1 MSGFTGTGTLTRF
14 ILRRDRIRLSVW
26 TLALAG
32 TTAATVPV
40 LDDMFSTVEE
50 RQGRAALMDTPTGIV
65 FGGPGY
71 GLDDYTLG
79 PMMVNEMT
87 MTLLIAMAVMS
98 ILHVIR
104 HTRAEEESGRAE
116 LLRANVL
123 GGGAPMASALLTI
136 TLVNLL
142 IGGTIALT
150 LIGFDL
156 AAADSLAYGLG
167 LALGGITF
175 GAIAAVCAQVSGH
188 ARTAS
193 GLAFLAVGLLF
204 MLRVVGDMAESG
216 GNLLSWL
223 SPFAWGQQAQPFHDL
238 RWVPLALYGLVI
250 VALVV
255 AAHLLSGRR
264 DLGAGLVAA
273 RPGPEGAGRLLRG
286 VTTLQLHQQRGSII
300 VWTLAVLLFAVS
312 FGTLAVEVEGMF
324 ETNPDLQ
331 AVFGTGVDD
340 VIGGFLS
347 FVTSYVIMGAAAFG
361 ALSVL
366 RLRAEENSGRTEL
379 VLATAVGR
387 VAWLGSAL
395 VVAALSTLFVVV
407 AGGLGLGL
415 GAAAVLKD
423 GAWVGRLLEA
433 VLAQLPAALVFG
445 ALAALVLGAAPRLTG
460 LLWLWLGYSILAT
473 VMGGLLEFPEW
484 AMNLSAFEILPRLP
498 VEDFEPLHYVLYAG
512 AVLLLGALSLV
523 GFRNRDLATA

>member
-1 MSGFTGTGTLTRF
+1 MRGFTGTGTLARF
-14 ILRRDRIRLSVW
+14 VLRRDRIRLSVW

-32 TTAATVPV
+32 TTAAVVPV
-40 LDDMFSTVEE
+40 LDDMFSTDEE

-116 LLRANVL
+116 LLRSNVL
-123 GGGAPMASALLTI
+123 GSGAPMAAALLTI
-136 TLVNLL
+136 TLVNLI
-142 IGGTIALT
+142 IGGVIALA

-167 LALGGITF
+167 LALAGITF
-175 GAIAAVCAQVSGH
+175 GAIAAVCAQVSEHG
-188 ARTAS
+188 RSTS
-193 GLAFLAVGLLF
+193 GLAFLVVGVLF
-204 MLRVVGDMAESG
+204 MLRVVGDMAEPG

-223 SPFAWGQQAQPFHDL
+223 SPFAWGQQARPFHDL
-238 RWVPLALYGLVI
+238 YWAPLALHGLVI

-255 AAHLLSGRR
+255 AAHLLSNRR

-286 VTTLQLHQQRGSII
+286 VATLQLHQQRGSII
-300 VWTLAVLLFAVS
+300 TWTLAVLLFAIS
-312 FGTLAVEVEGMF
+312 FGTLAVEIEGMF
-324 ETNPDLQ
+324 ESNPDLG
-331 AVFGTGVDD
+331 AVLGTDADD

-347 FVTSYVIMGAAAFG
+347 FITSYVVMGAAAFG

-366 RLRAEENSGRTEL
+366 RLRAEENSGRTEF
-379 VLATAVGR
+379 VLSAAVGR
-387 VAWLGSAL
+387 VTWLGSAL
-395 VVAALSTLFVVV
+395 IVAIVSTLCVVV

-415 GAAAVLKD
+415 GAAAVLED
-423 GAWVGRLLEA
+423 AAWVGRLLQA
-433 VLAQLPAALVFG
+433 ALAQLPAALVFC
-445 ALAALVLGAAPRLTG
+445 ALAGLILGTAPRLTG

-473 VMGGLLEFPEW
+473 VMGGLLEFPDR

-498 VEDFEPLHYVLYAG
+498 AADFEPFHYVLYSAV
-512 AVLLLGALSLV
+512 VLLLGALSLA
-523 GFRNRDLATA
+523 GFRNRDLVTA

>member
-1 MSGFTGTGTLTRF
+1 MSAFTGAGTLSRF
-14 ILRRDRIRLSVW
+14 VLRRDRIRLSVW

-32 TTAATVPV
+32 TTAAVVPV
-40 LDDMFSTVEE
+40 LDDMFSTEEE

-98 ILHVIR
+98 ILHVVR

-123 GGGAPMASALLTI
+123 GSGAPMAAALMTI
-136 TLVNLL
+136 ALVNLV
-142 IGGTIALT
+142 IGGVIALA

-156 AAADSLAYGLG
+156 AVADSLAYGLG
-167 LALGGITF
+167 LALAGITF
-175 GAIAAVCAQVSGH
+175 GAIAAVCAQVSEHG
-188 ARTAS
+188 RSTS
-193 GLAFLAVGLLF
+193 GLAFLAVGVLF

-216 GNLLSWL
+216 GNLLSWF
-223 SPFAWGQQAQPFHDL
+223 SPFAWVQQAQPYHDL
-238 RWVPLALYGLVI
+238 SWAPLALYGLVI
-250 VALVV
+250 VALVIT
-255 AAHLLSGRR
+255 AHLLSGRR

-273 RPGPEGAGRLLRG
+273 RPGPAGAGRLLRG
-286 VTTLQLHQQRGSII
+286 VTTLQLNQQRGSII
-300 VWTLAVLLFAVS
+300 AWTLAVLLFAVS
-312 FGTLAVEVEGMF
+312 FGTLATEVEGMF
-324 ETNPDLQ
+324 ETNPDLE
-331 AVFGTGVDD
+331 AVFGTDVDD

-366 RLRAEENSGRTEL
+366 RMRAEESSGRTEL
-379 VLATAVGR
+379 VLSAAVGR
-387 VAWLGSAL
+387 VALFGSAL
-395 VVAALSTLFVVV
+395 AVAAVSTLFVVV

-415 GAAAVLKD
+415 GAAAVLED
-423 GAWVGRLLEA
+423 GAWVGRLLQA
-433 VLAQLPAALVFG
+433 VLAQLPAAMVFG

-473 VMGGLLEFPEW
+473 VMGGLLEFPDW
-484 AMNLSAFEILPRLP
+484 AMNLSAFELLPRLP
-498 VEDFEPLHYVLYAG
+498 VEDFEPLPYVLYSG
-512 AVLLLGALSLV
+512 AVLLAGALSLV